1 MTQGQITNIGSKQ
14 NYRHDSKV
22 ADISKVQGLKK
33 ILDQDF
39 ESWSNFDNWHTN
51 RRAAQFVFSKA
62 MSAYKGNNIDVR
74 CDCCDYIGS
83 SPKDLILKRKGLSCY
98 GSKTVYII
106 LEVLDEIKEAKKARD
121 NGGTY
126 AT

>member
-14 NYRHDSKV
+14 NHTPGSRV

-51 RRAAQFVFSKA
+51 RPAAQFVFSKA

-74 CDCCDYIGS
+74 CDCCEYIGFI
-83 SPKDLILKRKGLSCY
+83 PGDLKVKAKGFKCY
-98 GSKTVYII
+98 GSKVAYVVYK
-106 LEVLDEIKEAKKARD
+106 VLGEIKEAEKHRQND
-121 NGGTY
+121 GTY

>member
-74 CDCCDYIGS
+74 CDCCEYVGLIPD
-83 SPKDLILKRKGLSCY
+83 DLQLKTKGFNCY
-98 GSKTVYII
+98 GSKTAYMVHK
-106 LEVLDEIKEAKKARD
+106 VLDEIKEAKKARD
-121 NGGTY
+121 NDGTY

>member
-1 MTQGQITNIGSKQ
+1 MTQGQITNIGTKQ
-14 NYRHDSKV
+14 NHRPGSRV
-22 ADISKVQGLKK
+22 ADISNVQGLKK

-51 RRAAQFVFSKA
+51 RPAAQFVFSRA

-74 CDCCDYIGS
+74 CDCCEYVGFT
-83 SPKDLILKRKGLSCY
+83 PKDLKVKTKGFKCY
-98 GSKTVYII
+98 GSKTAYMVYK
-106 LEVLDEIKEAKKARD
+106 VLGEIKEAEKYRQND
-121 NGGTY
+121 GTY